1 MENKSKRKIL
11 TYLSVSVGILLL
23 FLFEGVFF
31 MDL

>member
-1 MENKSKRKIL
+1 MNRKEKIL
-11 TYLSVSVGILLL
+11 TYLSVSVGIFLL